1 MKILGTILIATVG
14 LLLCRDASAGESIGL
29 ATNAPACIELR
40 DQFDSPQKLTFPT
53 TNITLLTIADRKGS
67 AQVDGWID
75 ALKSRCDG
83 RTAIR
88 GLADVGGAPGFVQ
101 GRIRKGFQ
109 ESRKYPVMLDWSGKV
124 CAQFGYKKDK
134 ANLLVIDR
142 NGRIQ
147 ARFNGVVTDA
157 AVAEVGVV
165 LDKLLS
171 TPPVQPPMNQ
181 KQP

>member
-1 MKILGTILIATVG
+1 MNALRTISVATVG
-14 LLLCRDASAGESIGL
+14 LLLCRHASAGESIGL

-40 DQFDSPQKLTFPT
+40 DQFDSPHTLAFPT
-53 TNITLLTIADRKGS
+53 TNITLLTIADKTGS
-67 AQVDGWID
+67 VQVDGWIA
-75 ALKSRCDG
+75 ALKRRCDG
-83 RTAIR
+83 RIAIR
-88 GLADVGGAPGFVQ
+88 GLADVGGAPGFLQ

-124 CAQFGYKKDK
+124 CARFGYEKDE
-134 ANLLVIDR
+134 ANVLVIDR

-147 ARFNGVVTDA
+147 ARFTGVATAA

-171 TPPVQPPMNQ
+171 TPSVQ
-181 KQP
+181 